1 MKIVLKVLW
10 YTIVTIFALIALI
23 FIWIFIQS
31 RVSPDKVPSL
41 FGYKFFIVL
50 SGSMEPEIYKG
61 DLVIVKNIDS
71 NTLKENDIIAF
82 RDKDGYVIT
91 HRIVEINYDD
101 GKKFI
106 TKGDNNNVNDADSVA
121 LESVEGIYTSKIV
134 GLGNVLVV
142 MQDPVT
148 IVVIVSAIILAGIL
162 WITLDNNKLS
172 SSERKELELLRKQKE
187 QNGYKH

>member
-1 MKIVLKVLW
+1 MKVVLKVLG
-10 YTIVTIFALIALI
+10 YTIVTIFALLALI

-31 RVSPDKVPSL
+31 RVNPDKVPSL

-61 DLVIVKNIDS
+61 DLVIVKNTDS

-82 RDKDGYVIT
+82 RDKDGYVVT

-121 LESVEGIYTSKIV
+121 LESVEGIYTSKIG

-142 MQDPVT
+142 MQEPVT
-148 IVVIVSAIILAGIL
+148 IVVVISVIILAGIL

-172 SSERKELELLRKQKE
+172 TSERKELELLRKQKD

>member
-1 MKIVLKVLW
+1 MKVVLKVLG
-10 YTIVTIFALIALI
+10 YTIVTIFALLALI

-31 RVSPDKVPSL
+31 RVNPDKVPSL
-41 FGYKFFIVL
+41 FGYKCFIVL

-61 DLVIVKNIDS
+61 DLVIVKNTDS

-82 RDKDGYVIT
+82 RDKDGYVVT

-121 LESVEGIYTSKIV
+121 LESVEGIYTSKIG

-142 MQDPVT
+142 MQEPVT
-148 IVVIVSAIILAGIL
+148 IVVVISVIILAGIL

-172 SSERKELELLRKQKE
+172 TSERKELELLRKQKD